1 MRDSEAPEQP
11 LLLSL
16 SLFRLLKVI
25 KPLTVLAPP
34 PPPFF
39 FWDNR
44 IPVTGLFMNNIRVR
58 SKESSISPNSG
69 V

>member
-16 SLFRLLKVI
+16 SLFRLLKVT

-34 PPPFF
+34 PPFF

-44 IPVTGLFMNNIRVR
+44 MPVTGLFMNNIRVR